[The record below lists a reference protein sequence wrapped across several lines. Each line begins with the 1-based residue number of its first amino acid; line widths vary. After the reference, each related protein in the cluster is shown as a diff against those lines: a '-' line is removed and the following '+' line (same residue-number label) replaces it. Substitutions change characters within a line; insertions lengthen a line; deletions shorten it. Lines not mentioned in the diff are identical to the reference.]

1 MSMRIEKINQIDSG
15 GVNPKTNLFE
25 QPIWELTLE
34 GGEQKLLGKDKMGEY
49 LSKGYDNSV
58 HQFKRWSVTSTSGAE
73 LHLWAIV
80 FTDKSHDMCVTT
92 RFLEKLYQGHVRRD
106 EEKYRKH
113 EKELE
118 EKMISTPVNP
128 VLFSEKKTLTTEE
141 ERKELDEFREKVKED
156 LDTQTT
162 RGML

>member
-1 MSMRIEKINQIDSG
+1 MSLKIEKIIQVDSG

-34 GGEQKLLGKDKMGEY
+34 GGEQRLLGKDKMGEY

-58 HQFKRWSVTSTSGAE
+58 HQFKRWLVTSTTGSE
-73 LHLWAIV
+73 LFLWAII
-80 FTDKSHDMCVTT
+80 FTDKSHDLCVGQ
-92 RFLEKLYQGHVRRD
+92 RFLDKLYQGHVRKD

-113 EKELE
+113 EMDKAEN
-118 EKMISTPVNP
+118 SPVNP

-162 RGML
+162 HGML

>member
-1 MSMRIEKINQIDSG
+1 MSLKIEKIIQVDSG

-25 QPIWELTLE
+25 QPLWELTLE
-34 GGEQKLLGKDKMGEY
+34 DGEKRLLGKDKMGEY

-58 HQFKRWSVTSTSGAE
+58 HQFKRWLVTSTTGSE
-73 LHLWAIV
+73 LYLWAIV
-80 FTDKSHDMCVTT
+80 FTDKGHDLCVGQ
-92 RFLEKLYQGHVRRD
+92 RFLDKLYQGHVRKD

-113 EKELE
+113 EMDKAENH
-118 EKMISTPVNP
+118 PVNP

-156 LDTQTT
+156 LDTQVT

>member
-1 MSMRIEKINQIDSG
+1 MSLRIEKINQIDSG
-15 GVNPKTNLFE
+15 GTNPKTNLFE

-58 HQFKRWSVTSTSGAE
+58 YQFKRWLVTSTTGSE
-73 LHLWAIV
+73 LYLWAIV
-80 FTDKSHDMCVTT
+80 FTDKGHDLCVGQ
-92 RFLEKLYQGHVRRD
+92 RFLNKLYQGHVRKD

-113 EKELE
+113 EKELQD
-118 EKMISTPVNP
+118 KMSNTPVNP
-128 VLFSEKKTLTTEE
+128 VLFPDRKTLTTEE
-141 ERKELDEFREKVKED
+141 ERKELDEFREKVKEN

>member
-1 MSMRIEKINQIDSG
+1 MSLKIEKIIQVDSG

-34 GGEQKLLGKDKMGEY
+34 GGEQRLLGKDKMGEY

-58 HQFKRWSVTSTSGAE
+58 HQFKRWLVTSTTGSE
-73 LHLWAIV
+73 LFLWAIV
-80 FTDKSHDMCVTT
+80 FTDKSHDLCVGQ
-92 RFLEKLYQGHVRRD
+92 RFLDKLYQGHVRKD

-113 EKELE
+113 EMDKAENH
-118 EKMISTPVNP
+118 PVNP
-128 VLFSEKKTLTTEE
+128 VLFSDSLRKSYTTEE
-141 ERKELDEFREKVKED
+141 ERKELDDFREKVKED